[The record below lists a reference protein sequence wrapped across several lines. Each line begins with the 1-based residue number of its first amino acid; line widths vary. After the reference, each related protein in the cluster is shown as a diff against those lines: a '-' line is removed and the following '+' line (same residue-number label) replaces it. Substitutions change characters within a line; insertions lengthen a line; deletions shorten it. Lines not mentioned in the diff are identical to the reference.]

1 MLRIIFKAL
10 GSKEGDTD
18 KEADKIAWVRLGLVS
33 VAVVTNVLISAN
45 ILVGWLL

>member
-45 ILVGWLL
+45 ILVGWFL